1 MNICCLLQGSALM
14 YFSGSD
20 ESDLDGI
27 IDLGLVQKVSRAVCA
42 IIISYKLFLSLCLL

>member
-1 MNICCLLQGSALM
+1 M

-27 IDLGLVQKVSRAVCA
+27 IDLGLVQKVSRAVCVR
-42 IIISYKLFLSLCLL
+42 